1 MVSGFGCEVW
11 ASVQLTA
18 SRSLCLTQHSLPITR
33 LFIAVRGA
41 VLGAIIVW
49 QPFCSRFVF
58 IVCRPSDDG
67 WSERRTNCSSEIKLP
82 SVSLKSECAPA

>member
-11 ASVQLTA
+11 ASVQMTA

-41 VLGAIIVW
+41 FWVLLSFGSL
-49 QPFCSRFVF
+49 FCSRFVL

-67 WSERRTNCSSEIKLP
+67 WSERRANCSSEIKLP